1 MNSVRSFTALAST
14 KYPASL
20 SISRIGYQIQKG
32 PLTMR
37 FIIAVLM
44 ALISTNISIRA
55 SNAGAVWNMNGSS
68 CRANDT
74 AIQGNSYATDNGVVD
89 YRSILPGA
97 TTSTITMYCPV
108 LTVGQDPHTGDGSTI
123 LSIGISGHLSET
135 GTSIT
140 AQLIRLSKTT
150 GGLSNVGKSA
160 TLTFISPGPTFRKRV
175 GLTHQFDFT
184 MYFYYVR
191 VDISRTSSDQIVP
204 FYVVDLST

>member
-1 MNSVRSFTALAST
+1 
-14 KYPASL
+14 
-20 SISRIGYQIQKG
+20 
-32 PLTMR
+32 MR
-37 FIIAVLM
+37 FFISLLI
-44 ALISTNISIRA
+44 ALISIDVLTHT

-74 AIQGNSYATDNGVVD
+74 AIQGDWYGTHDGVVD

-123 LSIGISGHLSET
+123 LSIGVSGHMSEI

-140 AQLIRLSKTT
+140 AQLIRVSKNT
-150 GGLSNVGKSA
+150 GGLSNVGSSV
-160 TLTFISPGPTFRKRV
+160 TLIFVGPGPTLRKTG

-184 MYFYYVR
+184 RYFYYVR
-191 VDISRTSSDQIVP
+191 VDISRSSPDQIAP